1 MFQRKERE
9 VVTDVG
15 SEAKNVRSKNN
26 WRLLKGKVQLSVTGS
41 LLRGHG
47 RGGRQCSPFVWACE
61 KEPVSSTACARPW
74 GPHVM
79 CGDESQPSHPESSL
93 RPSRDPHSTSCKWGN
108 NTFESLYPTK
118 EHKNLRTLEV
128 WTELS
133 YSGEGSSMRRVMAA
147 AADFLKKEPSLL
159 N

>member
-9 VVTDVG
+9 VITDVG

-26 WRLLKGKVQLSVTGS
+26 WWLLKGKVQLSVAGS

-47 RGGRQCSPFVWACE
+47 WGGRQCSPFVWACE
-61 KEPVSSTACARPW
+61 KEPVSSTACAKPW

-79 CGDESQPSHPESSL
+79 CGDESQPSQPESSL

-108 NTFESLYPTK
+108 TTFESLYPTK
-118 EHKNLRTLEV
+118 EHKILEHSRS
-128 WTELS
+128 ERS
-133 YSGEGSSMRRVMAA
+133 CEGSSMRQVMA
-147 AADFLKKEPSLL
+147 DDDHFLKKEPSLL